1 MRQRIVWVLA
11 MVAGIMSLYTAT
23 ALAQQSSSANYSVD
37 EVFFGSGGELE
48 ACSTTYCSKQA
59 AGELAQGETGSA
71 NYNAQAGFNTNREEY
86 LEFIVN
92 GVNTDLGYLGETYTS
107 FTSATFSVK
116 AYLAH
121 GYTVINAGDPP
132 ATSDVVPH
140 TLNALATPTAAT
152 TGVEQFG
159 INLVDNSSPNIG
171 ADRVQVPDNTFS
183 FGEPTGDYD
192 NQNQFKYVKGDT
204 IASSNRSSGQ
214 TTYTVSYIFNMAPNT
229 VAGTYT
235 FNHNMV
241 VVGTY

>member
-1 MRQRIVWVLA
+1 MKQRVVGVLA
-11 MVAGIMSLYTAT
+11 VVAGIMMLYTAT
-23 ALAQQSSSANYSVD
+23 ALAQQSSSTNYSVD

-48 ACSTTYCSKQA
+48 ACSTSYCSKQS
-59 AGELAQGETGSA
+59 AGELAAGETSST
-71 NYNAQAGFNTNREEY
+71 NYRAQAGFNTNREEY

-92 GVNTDLGYLGETYTS
+92 NANIDLGYLGETYTS

-132 ATSDVVPH
+132 ETNDVTPH
-140 TLNALATPTAAT
+140 TLTALTTPTAASV
-152 TGVEQFG
+152 GVEQFG
-159 INLVDNSSPNIG
+159 INLVDNSAPNVG
-171 ADRVQVPDNTFS
+171 ATRTQDPDNTFS

-192 NQNQFKYVKGDT
+192 NVNQYKYVKGDA

-214 TTYTVSYIFNMAPNT
+214 TTYTVSYIYNMAANT

-235 FNHNMV
+235 FNHDMV
-241 VVGTY
+241 AVGTY